1 MLGLTTTKPLV
12 NNPRIHQTTYLKIL
26 GNIFWGQ
33 PDLMIVS
40 LIKFGLNLGLD
51 LDLNPVHQ
59 LIESKLGSDKTQI
72 MFSSLVQSLKWLG
85 FRKSS
90 DFAPIQVPLTNEE
103 TMRLPLTNGLIVL
116 KDES

>member
-1 MLGLTTTKPLV
+1 
-12 NNPRIHQTTYLKIL
+12 
-26 GNIFWGQ
+26 
-33 PDLMIVS
+33 
-40 LIKFGLNLGLD
+40 
-51 LDLNPVHQ
+51 
-59 LIESKLGSDKTQI
+59 

-116 KDES
+116 KDESWEDFSWAMSNMPF